1 MEVDIVAIDLSNQ
14 VKGTNSFQKTE
25 PVKPIV
31 RAIKVQAED
40 SVLGQATNANKLL
53 TTSKLP
59 NENVQSA
66 NNLDKQDNTQQQD
79 KKKNETSMMSA
90 SKDINKIIN
99 SNTVAE
105 FGFFENTNKIIIKI
119 KDINT
124 NQVIKEIPSEKAL
137 ELLQKALDIAGI
149 LVDEKR

>member
-1 MEVDIVAIDLSNQ
+1 MAIDLSNQ